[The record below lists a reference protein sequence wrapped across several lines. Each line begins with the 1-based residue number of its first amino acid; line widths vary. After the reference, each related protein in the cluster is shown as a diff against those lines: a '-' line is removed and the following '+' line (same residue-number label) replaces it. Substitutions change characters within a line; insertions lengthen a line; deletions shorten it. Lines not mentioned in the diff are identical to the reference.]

1 MFRFLVLLIL
11 FKQIVFSSFIQI
23 DEKTKYKEILSSS
36 KVYIDYTRKLDILD
50 FNKQNIKF
58 INNNQKLLKFGESPN
73 FDVWIKFELKN
84 NSKSTIRKIIEY
96 KDPITT
102 NIEFYNYIDNKYI
115 KQKDGLFSVNK
126 NRQSLNPNFE
136 ITLEPNQIKT
146 FYIKVFSDKTPLT
159 IKLNLWDNKLFYK
172 QEMKKQIILTL
183 FFGAMI
189 IMLVY
194 NLFIYFSIKEL
205 SYLYYVLYIMGI
217 IVYQSIYVGM
227 ASLYILDQSI
237 ITFLIKSLIIIVYIP
252 VLALSFLIKSFL
264 QTKQYPIWDKI
275 LNIYLIFYLLLIFVL
290 IFTDSFYN
298 IKNIALF
305 VLLIYLMAL
314 TFYGVYKK
322 NRQAYIVSFAWIVFL
337 INGVFI
343 LLSTFGIY
351 NIYDRFAYYMEFTL
365 IVETMILSIA
375 LTDKIKQLQKNKN
388 EANMELILQK
398 ELETIKLTKVVDKKT
413 NSLKIALD
421 EKSLL
426 LKELNHRVKNN
437 MQTIVSLIRLQ
448 IKKVEDEKVKDMFI
462 TIQNRINAMS
472 YLYELLYYQANI
484 AYINGYDYFTLL
496 INELKNSYGGEVNIN
511 LDIKTDIK
519 VEQSIYCGLILNELV
534 TNSFKYAFKNKKGN
548 IYIKLQKIDDNY
560 ILDVED
566 DGVGYDKNK
575 DTDSLGLVLVDTLAK
590 DQLDGDVK
598 IQIDNGVK
606 VQIVWK

>member
-343 LLSTFGIY
+343 SKFI
-351 NIYDRFAYYMEFTL
+351 FT
-365 IVETMILSIA
+365 SPP
-375 LTDKIKQLQKNKN
+375 
-388 EANMELILQK
+388 
-398 ELETIKLTKVVDKKT
+398 
-413 NSLKIALD
+413 
-421 EKSLL
+421 
-426 LKELNHRVKNN
+426 
-437 MQTIVSLIRLQ
+437 
-448 IKKVEDEKVKDMFI
+448 
-462 TIQNRINAMS
+462 
-472 YLYELLYYQANI
+472 
-484 AYINGYDYFTLL
+484 
-496 INELKNSYGGEVNIN
+496 
-511 LDIKTDIK
+511 
-519 VEQSIYCGLILNELV
+519 
-534 TNSFKYAFKNKKGN
+534 
-548 IYIKLQKIDDNY
+548 
-560 ILDVED
+560 
-566 DGVGYDKNK
+566 
-575 DTDSLGLVLVDTLAK
+575 
-590 DQLDGDVK
+590 
-598 IQIDNGVK
+598 
-606 VQIVWK
+606 